1 MNVLTFGMSIML
13 IWVIGLLLA
22 VCIGISLGLLGG
34 GGSILAVPVLIYVMG
49 VPTKSA
55 VAMSLMIVGS
65 VSLIGAIPHWRA
77 GNINFKNAFIFGA
90 TTMLGAFLGAKAAAT
105 LPFITEA
112 VQMVL
117 FAGLML
123 VAAVLMI
130 RRKDRTE
137 QPKPEP
143 ISSSSSRDNPIWH
156 WLQIT
161 ASGLGVGI
169 LTGLVGVGGGF
180 AIVPALVLSL
190 KTPMKEAIGTSL
202 LVISMNSATGFLGYL
217 GHVDLD
223 WKLMVGFLLT
233 ASVGILI
240 GSYLGRFVSAKQL
253 QRGFGFFLLAMSA
266 FILFENRN
274 EFKGFRTAVPVY
286 QYATQFQ
293 KSVASLTYRKPD
305 LDETRINQ
313 EKCLLP

>member
-1 MNVLTFGMSIML
+1 MLT
-13 IWVIGLLLA
+13 WVIGLFLA

-34 GGSILAVPVLIYVMG
+34 GGSILAVPILIYVMG
-49 VPTKSA
+49 VSTKSA
-55 VAMSLMIVGS
+55 IAMSLMIVGS
-65 VSLIGAIPHWRA
+65 VSLIGAVPHWRA

-105 LPFITEA
+105 LPFITGA
-112 VQMVL
+112 VQMAL

-137 QPKPEP
+137 QPKPE
-143 ISSSSSRDNPIWH
+143 ITSSSSSRDNPIWR

-180 AIVPALVLSL
+180 AIVPALVLLL

-202 LVISMNSATGFLGYL
+202 LVIAMNSATGFLGYL
-217 GHVDLD
+217 GHVNLD
-223 WKLMVGFLLT
+223 WKLMIDFLLA

-240 GSYLGRFVSAKQL
+240 GAYLGRFVSAKQL
-253 QRGFGFFLLAMSA
+253 QKGFGFFLLAMSA

-274 EFKGFRTAVPVY
+274 EFKEFRNVVPV
-286 QYATQFQ
+286 FQ
-293 KSVASLTYRKPD
+293 HSMQPQALSKPSL
-305 LDETRINQ
+305 L
-313 EKCLLP
+313 